1 MDALVLNGSDLVGA
15 HHAGQEA
22 VLRVVLEVTA
32 AVGGAVDVVAGAVQ
46 AGDVGLQAVVADD
59 LADLGHDLGVE
70 GGSHNVLRGEGGG
83 GQLALV
89 VAQQAGGQTLRAVL
103 VTGTG
108 SLHALNGHGP
118 VESIADQR
126 VHLIEGHLIQQLVPL
141 GIVVVE
147 ADHVVQLDAVLGAE
161 GGHLNALV
169 VGSVVADL
177 LQILLQQLGQGQLDG
192 LGGQGAVPVR
202 AAQPGDSLINA
213 LIEVGV
219 SAGQLVGDLGAVLA
233 GGVGGGIESVLGPSI
248 GQVGVA
254 VGSHLAVGVLDRV
267 ALGSQN
273 VVDSVVGIGGGGEV
287 VVTGVKDIGAGT
299 VGVVGSDVAL
309 VDGHGQRLG
318 SARLDH
324 TGLAEADQR
333 NSGLLNAVLLV
344 VVGVGALD
352 IDLHGL
358 FARHGTGVGDLDG
371 DGVGVIGGIIVDL
384 HVADVIAGVAQA
396 VAEGVSH
403 DVAVGVVACVAAAGD
418 EVLVAGLVVLV
429 AYIDAFLIDHVG
441 LALCGH
447 IAALNIAFVGGGGE
461 VPHSGGAEVVVAVG
475 IDQAAGGVDLAG
487 QDLGNSVDA
496 GDAHVTDPQRGVDV
510 VLVVLEEID
519 LQGVGGVDQHDGL
532 FDDAVLLHLGNI
544 LQHGLLVLVERQIVD
559 IAVGKVSALA
569 ANAGEGDDGGI
580 AVLGNA
586 VLHIVGVDI
595 PGHFSGDLT
604 GGGDGAALGAGVVLA
619 CADGVEVPQG
629 GVDGHTDLLE
639 GSAQGVGGG
648 GINVAGAGAAVHEV
662 DTAVGEGADLGIGSQ
677 RQCIVVVHQQ
687 GSAFSLDLLGQGQTV
702 IDHLLGRVEVTGVIL
717 GVGVL
722 VLQLP
727 EAAAE
732 AGRHG
737 VVELYGKHGQRHGN
751 DHNDRTQD
759 RQDLPRQNVLAL
771 CLFVG
776 FFERFLL
783 GFDLVHDSL
792 LVFSLTVYLLSLLY
806 TICYCHFNSLR

>member
-1 MDALVLNGSDLVGA
+1 MN
-15 HHAGQEA
+15 
-22 VLRVVLEVTA
+22 
-32 AVGGAVDVVAGAVQ
+32 VVAGAVQ
-46 AGDVGLQAVVADD
+46 AGDVGFQAVVADD

-89 VAQQAGGQTLRAVL
+89 VAQQAGGQTLGAVL
-103 VTGTG
+103 VTGAG
-108 SLHALNGHGP
+108 GFHALDGHGP
-118 VESIADQR
+118 VEGVADQG
-126 VHLIEGHLIQQLVPL
+126 VHLVEGHLIQQLVPL
-141 GIVVVE
+141 GIVVVQT
-147 ADHVVQLDAVLGAE
+147 DHVVQLDAVLGAE
-161 GGHLNALV
+161 GGHINALV
-169 VGSVVADL
+169 VGRIVADVLQVL
-177 LQILLQQLGQGQLDG
+177 LEQLGQGQLDG

-202 AAQPGDSLINA
+202 AAQPGHGLLNA
-213 LIEVGV
+213 LVQVGV
-219 SAGQLVGDLGAVLA
+219 GAGQLVGDGGAVFA
-233 GGVGGGIESVLGPSI
+233 GGIGGGVEGVLGPGV

-254 VGSHLAVGVLDRV
+254 VGGHLAVGGLHGV

-287 VVTGVKDIGAGT
+287 VVTGVQDVGAGA
-299 VGVVGSDVAL
+299 VGIVGSDVAL
-309 VDGHGQRLG
+309 VDGHGQGFG

-333 NSGLLNAVLLV
+333 NGGLLNAVLLV

-429 AYIDAFLIDHVG
+429 AYIDAFLVDHVG
-441 LALCGH
+441 LSLGGH
-447 IAALNIAFVGGGGE
+447 IAALDIAFVGGGGE
-461 VPHSGGAEVVVAVG
+461 VPHGGGAEVVVAVG

-532 FDDAVLLHLGNI
+532 FDDAVLLHLGNV

-702 IDHLLGRVEVTGVIL
+702 VDHLLGRVEVTGVIL

>member
-1 MDALVLNGSDLVGA
+1 M
-15 HHAGQEA
+15 
-22 VLRVVLEVTA
+22 
-32 AVGGAVDVVAGAVQ
+32 
-46 AGDVGLQAVVADD
+46 
-59 LADLGHDLGVE
+59 
-70 GGSHNVLRGEGGG
+70 
-83 GQLALV
+83 
-89 VAQQAGGQTLRAVL
+89 
-103 VTGTG
+103 
-108 SLHALNGHGP
+108 
-118 VESIADQR
+118 
-126 VHLIEGHLIQQLVPL
+126 
-141 GIVVVE
+141 
-147 ADHVVQLDAVLGAE
+147 
-161 GGHLNALV
+161 
-169 VGSVVADL
+169 
-177 LQILLQQLGQGQLDG
+177 
-192 LGGQGAVPVR
+192 
-202 AAQPGDSLINA
+202 
-213 LIEVGV
+213 
-219 SAGQLVGDLGAVLA
+219 
-233 GGVGGGIESVLGPSI
+233 
-248 GQVGVA
+248 
-254 VGSHLAVGVLDRV
+254 
-267 ALGSQN
+267 
-273 VVDSVVGIGGGGEV
+273 GIGGGGEV
-287 VVTGVKDIGAGT
+287 VVTGVEDVGAGA
-299 VGVVGSDVAL
+299 VGVVGSDIAL

-324 TGLAEADQR
+324 AGLAEADQR
-333 NSGLLNAVLLV
+333 NGRLLDAVFLV

-358 FARHGTGVGDLDG
+358 FAGHGTGVGDLDG
-371 DGVGVIGGIIVDL
+371 DGVGVIGGIVVDL

-403 DVAVGVVACVAAAGD
+403 GVAVGVVACVAAAGD

-429 AYIDAFLIDHVG
+429 AYIDAFLINHVG

-447 IAALNIAFVGGGGE
+447 IAALNITLIGAGGE
-461 VPHSGGAEVVVAVG
+461 VPHGRGAVVVVAVG

-496 GDAHVTDPQRGVDV
+496 GDAHVTDPQSGIDV

-532 FDDAVLLHLGNI
+532 FDDAVLLHLGNV
-544 LQHGLLVLVERQIVD
+544 LQHGLLVLVEGQIVD

-569 ANAGEGDDGGI
+569 ANAGQGNDGGI

-595 PGHFSGDLT
+595 PRHLSGDLT

-639 GSAQGVGGG
+639 GGAQGVGGG

-662 DTAVGEGADLGIGSQ
+662 DAAVGEGADLGIGSQ
-677 RQCIVVVHQQ
+677 RQRIIVVHQQ

-702 IDHLLGRVEVTGVIL
+702 IDHLLSGGKVAGKIL

-727 EAAAE
+727 EGAAVKSGE
-732 AGRHG
+732 A
-737 VVELYGKHGQRHGN
+737 VVEFLGKHGQRHRN

>member
-1 MDALVLNGSDLVGA
+1 MCVADGIERRLAPGVDLVL
-15 HHAGQEA
+15 
-22 VLRVVLEVTA
+22 
-32 AVGGAVDVVAGAVQ
+32 VA
-46 AGDVGLQAVVADD
+46 
-59 LADLGHDLGVE
+59 
-70 GGSHNVLRGEGGG
+70 GGG
-83 GQLALV
+83 GAEHV
-89 VAQQAGGQTLRAVL
+89 DHAGRA
-103 VTGTG
+103 
-108 SLHALNGHGP
+108 
-118 VESIADQR
+118 
-126 VHLIEGHLIQQLVPL
+126 
-141 GIVVVE
+141 
-147 ADHVVQLDAVLGAE
+147 
-161 GGHLNALV
+161 
-169 VGSVVADL
+169 
-177 LQILLQQLGQGQLDG
+177 
-192 LGGQGAVPVR
+192 LGGQDVV
-202 AAQPGDSLINA
+202 Q
-213 LIEVGV
+213 
-219 SAGQLVGDLGAVLA
+219 
-233 GGVGGGIESVLGPSI
+233 
-248 GQVGVA
+248 
-254 VGSHLAVGVLDRV
+254 RV
-267 ALGSQN
+267 
-273 VVDSVVGIGGGGEV
+273 
-287 VVTGVKDIGAGT
+287 
-299 VGVVGSDVAL
+299 
-309 VDGHGQRLG
+309 
-318 SARLDH
+318 
-324 TGLAEADQR
+324 
-333 NSGLLNAVLLV
+333 
-344 VVGVGALD
+344 
-352 IDLHGL
+352 
-358 FARHGTGVGDLDG
+358 
-371 DGVGVIGGIIVDL
+371 
-384 HVADVIAGVAQA
+384 
-396 VAEGVSH
+396 
-403 DVAVGVVACVAAAGD
+403 VGVVANGQVVGALGQNVGLGVGVVELPDRQAASGILVLLGLDLEGLGGAGVEQLGLVEGHHLDSGLLDLVLLLVVSVGGLGIDLDDGAAGD
-418 EVLVAGLVVLV
+418 GAGVGDGHAQLIGVVCRVVGHAVGLLVELGVGQAVTEGVSDLVVVVPGRARGGPGGGVRLPLAEHAVLVAGLVVLV
-429 AYIDAFLIDHVG
+429 AYIDAFLINHVG

-487 QDLGNSVDA
+487 QDLGNGVDA

-532 FDDAVLLHLGNI
+532 FDDAVLLHLGNV

-595 PGHFSGDLT
+595 PRHFSGDLT

-702 IDHLLGRVEVTGVIL
+702 VDHLLGRVEVTGVIL